1 LSLSSVIPTALNSY
15 VIIPGLGYE
24 FKVIKDSFLFSIGI
38 YAHAGTGRAIK
49 DGADI
54 FGIYK
59 NEWRVP
65 EADTPGRTAVYL
77 RGETA
82 VSFGWNVFSFFERR
96 QFIILSFSALFERED
111 IGGRVFSKLGR
122 YSPCLTIQSEAFE
135 LFGNQCLASL
145 GYGSVSF
152 SDLGK
157 AGSLGSY
164 MKAGLSMEFKQ
175 AAAQETLYKRGSGQE
190 NGEKPAE
197 EETVW

>member
-1 LSLSSVIPTALNSY
+1 LSLYSLIPTALNSY
-15 VIIPGLGYE
+15 AIVPGLGYE
-24 FKVIKDSFLFSIGI
+24 FKVIKDSFLFSIGLN
-38 YAHAGTGRAIK
+38 AHAGIGRAIK
-49 DGADI
+49 DGTDL

-65 EADTPGRTAVYL
+65 EAETPGRTAVYF

-82 VSFGWNVFSFFERR
+82 VSFGWNIFSFFQRR
-96 QFIILSFSALFERED
+96 QFIRLSFSALFERED

-122 YSPCLTIQSEAFE
+122 YSSCLTIQSEAFE

-157 AGSLGSY
+157 AGALGSY
-164 MKAGLSMEFKQ
+164 LMAGLSMEFKQ
-175 AAAQETLYKRGSGQE
+175 AAAQEVLYKRGSGQE
-190 NGEKPAE
+190 NNEKPADG
-197 EETVW
+197 ETVW